1 MWRNGMPCDAHGE
14 KCRERPRT
22 ARSWQGDGG
31 SPRPY
36 MRRIMATVIPRS
48 PAVGMVSLGCPKALV
63 DSERILTKLRSDG
76 YAISPDYAG
85 ADVVLVNTCGFL
97 DSAKEES
104 LEAIGEAMSANG
116 RVIVTGC
123 LGREADAIRAR
134 FPDVL
139 AITGAQ
145 QYEQVVG
152 AVHEAA
158 PATPSPYTDLV
169 PPAGLKLTPRHY
181 SYLKISEGC
190 NHSCSFCIIPDIRG
204 RLVSRRPDA
213 VLREAEK
220 LVAAGTRELLV
231 ISQDTSA
238 YGVDIR
244 REPRTWHGREVR
256 PHMTDL
262 ARELGSLG
270 AWVRLHYV
278 YPYPHVDEVI
288 PLMADGL
295 VLPYLDIP
303 FQHASPSVLRA
314 MRRPANEAKVL
325 DRLAEWRRICP
336 EIAIRSTFVVGFPGE
351 TEADFAYLMDWL
363 EEARLDRVGAFRF
376 EPVAGAKANDLPG
389 AVPEQV
395 KEERYARLMALTARI
410 SADKLAAKVG
420 SVQSVLI
427 DVVDGQGGASGRS
440 KADAPEIDGE
450 VHLRD
455 AEGLTVGEVVD
466 VAIEDADDH
475 DLFGVPI

>member
-1 MWRNGMPCDAHGE
+1 
-14 KCRERPRT
+14 
-22 ARSWQGDGG
+22 
-31 SPRPY
+31 
-36 MRRIMATVIPRS
+36 
-48 PAVGMVSLGCPKALV
+48 MVSLGCPKALV

-389 AVPEQV
+389 AVPEEV

-466 VAIEDADDH
+466 LAIEDADDH